1 MISSFDGLGGGCTW
15 QSGRW
20 LPPPARRAFQA
31 ITLSP
36 VAAVPGSR
44 WSGHNKKSRSRV
56 AAAAPAGLAVDHRP
70 CDEGCALRLVYAHHE
85 IPL

>member
-1 MISSFDGLGGGCTW
+1 MASGEGIRGSRADGCRHRLD
-15 QSGRW
+15 
-20 LPPPARRAFQA
+20 AFQA

-36 VAAVPGSR
+36 VATVCGLAP
-44 WSGHNKKSRSRV
+44 SGHNKKSRNRM

-70 CDEGCALRLVYAHHE
+70 CDEGCAPRLVYAHRE